1 MGAVFL
7 DFATVNHGD
16 LDTDRLRRVVPQIK
30 LHDVT
35 AESEIAARVAGAEIL
50 LVNKLRITRRHM
62 TENRGLRL
70 IAVAAT
76 GTNNIDLD
84 AARELG
90 IGVCNVR
97 NYCTTSVMQ
106 HVLSAMLLL
115 THHLGQ
121 YSQLATSGAWGRS
134 PQFTMLDFPV
144 RELSG
149 RVLGVVGY
157 GTLGRAVAQAAQA
170 ALGMRVLI
178 ANRAGGGERVEG
190 RVDLDELLKRS
201 DVVSLHCPLTPA
213 TENLIGARELELMRP
228 DALLINTARGG
239 LIDAAALADALR
251 RRRIGGAAID
261 VLTQEPPVDG
271 SPLLAPDLP
280 NLIVTPHIAWSAR
293 EARQRCLDEMAL
305 NIEQFLLGGNRNR
318 VV

>member
-1 MGAVFL
+1 VEAVFL
-7 DFATVNHGD
+7 DFATVSHGD
-16 LDTDRLRRVVPQIK
+16 LDTDRLKRVLPQIR

-35 AESEIAARVAGAEIL
+35 PDGEIAARMAGAEIL
-50 LVNKLRITRRHM
+50 LVNKLRITRKLM
-62 TENRGLRL
+62 ADNRSLRL

-76 GTNNIDLD
+76 GTNNIDLE

-90 IGVCNVR
+90 VGVCNVR
-97 NYCTTSVMQ
+97 DYCTTSVMQ

-115 THHLGQ
+115 THRLCEYGR
-121 YSQLATSGAWGRS
+121 LTTSGAWGRG
-134 PQFTMLDFPV
+134 PQFTMLDFPI
-144 RELSG
+144 RELTG
-149 RVLGVVGY
+149 RVLGVVGF

-170 ALGMRVLI
+170 GLGMRLLI
-178 ANRAGGGERVEG
+178 ANRAGGERVDG

-201 DVVSLHCPLTPA
+201 DVVTLHCPLTPA
-213 TENLIGARELELMRP
+213 TQNLIGARELELMRP

-318 VV
+318 VA